1 VTVQSNVSD
10 CKCSSSVVMQ
20 DSKLV
25 TVTQPSQPSP
35 QQPQNYMLTIIVKPN
50 STVGSISKNPDLS
63 SYASGSQ
70 VTLTATPSTGFNFSN
85 WQIDG
90 VNSSDNPIVI
100 TMSSNKTVY
109 AWFVV
114 AGARLVEE
122 VRLAGKVEQAMKRVG
137 PATIVAI
144 GQHAYGALNFKSLSE

>member
-1 VTVQSNVSD
+1 
-10 CKCSSSVVMQ
+10 MQ

-70 VTLTATPSTGFNFSN
+70 VTLIATPSSGFNFSN

-90 VNSSDNPIVI
+90 ANSSDNPITIV
-100 TMSSNKTVY
+100 MNSNKTVY

-114 AGARLVEE
+114 AGETGGGGE
-122 VRLAGKVEQAMKRVG
+122 TGGEGGAGNETCG
-137 PATIVAI
+137 PCNYSDNWIFLISTKF
-144 GQHAYGALNFKSLSE
+144 LNF